1 MSQGPSFLFID
12 LRHVVTDDLD
22 LHANAMR
29 LSDLMADGSNVDL
42 LLS

>member
-1 MSQGPSFLFID
+1 MSQRLRFLFID

-29 LSDLMADGSNVDL
+29 LSNLMANGSNVDL